1 VSLRDDV
8 AAATGRAVGAL
19 TPISGGDLN
28 DAYRVEFSDGGE
40 AFVKTRSGA
49 TRDEYET
56 EAAGLRWLARP
67 FAIALPEVLAVGDPF
82 LVLEW
87 IESPGPIDHALLGHG
102 LALLHKSGAEAHGSP
117 PPGAPTGDLRLGPV
131 VLPGATADRW
141 PPFYGEHRLLPL
153 LAQAHDKGAIDSS
166 GVEAVERVCA
176 RIDELSGP
184 DEPPARLHGDLWS
197 GNVMSGPDGPVLID
211 PAAYGGHREIDIAML
226 QLFDSTP
233 PAFFAAY
240 EEFHPLA
247 DGHQERMGLW
257 QLFPLLVHAV
267 LFGGGY
273 GAQVAQIA
281 ARYA

>member
-1 VSLRDDV
+1 
-8 AAATGRAVGAL
+8 
-19 TPISGGDLN
+19 
-28 DAYRVEFSDGGE
+28 
-40 AFVKTRSGA
+40 
-49 TRDEYET
+49 
-56 EAAGLRWLARP
+56 
-67 FAIALPEVLAVGDPF
+67 
-82 LVLEW
+82 
-87 IESPGPIDHALLGHG
+87 
-102 LALLHKSGAEAHGSP
+102 
-117 PPGAPTGDLRLGPV
+117 
-131 VLPGATADRW
+131 
-141 PPFYGEHRLLPL
+141 
-153 LAQAHDKGAIDSS
+153 
-166 GVEAVERVCA
+166 
-176 RIDELSGP
+176 
-184 DEPPARLHGDLWS
+184 
-197 GNVMSGPDGPVLID
+197 MSGPDGPVLID